1 MKRSILIGSVLTL
14 ALFCALSAGSPTA
27 AGRCGWENCVAMYN
41 ECEASCNGTQVCIKR
56 CQREYS
62 ECQCFNCGL
71 CPIRPQQAASTAGT
85 SSVAVSPGTTNGYA
99 PTFPGRA
106 LPGRRLFPGARPTE
120 KGRLSTGGA

>member
-41 ECEASCNGTQVCIKR
+41 ECEASCNGIQVCIKR

-62 ECQCFNCGL
+62 ECQCNNCGL
-71 CPIRPQQAASTAGT
+71 CPINEQQAASTAST
-85 SSVAVSPGTTNGYA
+85 SRVAVSPGTANGYA
-99 PTFPGRA
+99 LTFPTDTFFQRWRA
-106 LPGRRLFPGARPTE
+106 VP
-120 KGRLSTGGA
+120 